1 MFQILHFYWSFL
13 SNIMAEKGLT
23 PNSWGRTCSRCC
35 KSRKKR
41 EVCCGV
47 LVPTCC
53 SSRMASDHWLWRSRN
68 LRASSGPWSLALSAS
83 NHWGKVS
90 RNHLTLW
97 GLVTRLL
104 VYKQQ
109 PNACCGW
116 VSCMQAT
123 PEHSLWPGYSCPSN
137 GGALTMA
144 GLLVCKQRPS
154 ACCGLVTFI
163 RVTAR
168 HSLWLGY
175 FDTSNSQTY
184 TVAGLHLYE

>member
-1 MFQILHFYWSFL
+1 
-13 SNIMAEKGLT
+13 MAAKGLT
-23 PNSWGRTCSRCC
+23 PHRWVRTCSRCC
-35 KSRKKR
+35 KSRKKS

-68 LRASSGPWSLALSAS
+68 LKASSGPWSLALSTS
-83 NHWGKVS
+83 NHCGKLS
-90 RNHLTLW
+90 GNHLTLW
-97 GLVTRLL
+97 GQVTRLL

-116 VSCMQAT
+116 VSCIQAT
-123 PEHSLWPGYSCPSN
+123 PEHSLWLGYLCTSN
-137 GGALTMA
+137 SGALTVA
-144 GLLVCKQRPS
+144 GLLVRKQQPS

-163 RVTAR
+163 RVTAK

-175 FDTSNSQTY
+175 FYMSNSQTI
-184 TVAGLHLYE
+184 TVAGLPVYNARALAVAEVPGFN